1 LREKNWA
8 DEERIQNSRM
18 LFSSPYNEP
27 KGGEGSKHKGA
38 QFLLLSHVSERAD
51 EQEVKIR
58 FHRKKDK
65 QDIKTV

>member
-1 LREKNWA
+1 
-8 DEERIQNSRM
+8 M

-38 QFLLLSHVSERAD
+38 QFLLPRAD